1 MTAFLEADPRA
12 RSSRQAPHLP
22 AAARPAAASAQ
33 SPCRFYRATLPPSER
48 AAYDVLLEGLMRGER
63 AVALP
68 GCCDEAAAKRLLDA
82 LKLDNPGLFSVEG
95 LLLAHSPFGR
105 GKVQVE
111 PVYRISADEARTMR
125 EELSSAT
132 DGIVG
137 DVRGRTEPEQ
147 MRALHDWLIAR
158 LSYREG
164 SVHAHEA
171 TGALLFGGGVCESM
185 AKALK
190 YLCDRCGIPCIVA
203 TGHARGNPALSGAAG
218 RAEPHAWN
226 LVRLAAEAGTHWYH
240 VDATFDA
247 ALSTSVAR
255 YDYFCLS
262 DEEIDGDCEAD
273 GATYPPCPLP
283 FGFYRRIGRFADS
296 RRALERLVRE
306 AKAAGE
312 NPVVFQLPRIEGA
325 DEAFF
330 QELAAAA
337 GRGLATRPL
346 RPLRSLRINVAR
358 NRPRMVFQVEVEP
371 PRERPR
377 PALPRR

>member
-1 MTAFLEADPRA
+1 MTAFPEADPWA
-12 RSSRQAPHLP
+12 RSSRQAPHRP
-22 AAARPAAASAQ
+22 AAVRPAAASAQ

-48 AAYDVLLEGLMRGER
+48 ADYDALLKGLMRGER

-68 GCCDEAAAKRLLDA
+68 GHCDEAAAKRLLDA
-82 LKLDNPGLFSVEG
+82 LKLDNPELFSVGG

-105 GKVQVE
+105 GKALVE
-111 PVYRISADEARTMR
+111 PIYRIPADEARMMR
-125 EELSSAT
+125 EKLSSTT

-137 DVRGRTEPEQ
+137 DVRGRAEPEQ
-147 MRALHDWLIAR
+147 LRALHDWLIAR
-158 LSYREG
+158 FSYGEG
-164 SVHAHEA
+164 AGTHAHEA

-203 TGHARGNPALSGAAG
+203 TGRTRGNPALSDGA
-218 RAEPHAWN
+218 RRPEPHAWN

-262 DEEIDGDCEAD
+262 DEEVDGDCEPD
-273 GATYPPCPLP
+273 GAAYPPCPHP

-296 RRALERLVRE
+296 RRALEQLVHE

-337 GRGLATRPL
+337 GRELAPHPL
-346 RPLRSLRINVAR
+346 RPLRINVAR
-358 NRPRMVFQVEVEP
+358 NRSRMVFQVEVEP
-371 PRERPR
+371 PRKRPR